1 MGRQENVEIFED
13 TQRMYTSNERLIS
26 AIKHSIAGQQ
36 CFSGIERQW
45 YGPEH
50 RIYQKPAQTVISPKR
65 TLEAA
70 APYAYAGKKVC
81 VLNFASATNPG
92 GGVVKGSSAQEEA
105 ICRCSTLYPNLKA
118 ERAWEKFYAPH
129 RRARDPLHND
139 DCIYTP
145 GVMVFKSDTDY
156 PQLLP
161 EEKWYSVNVLTCA
174 APNLRERPSNEMN
187 AGDGDAAVH
196 ISRED
201 LQTLHEKRMRRVLE
215 IAWAKGNEVV
225 ILGAFGCGAFRNP
238 PAVVAQA
245 MKTVVQEY
253 RMRFE
258 TIEFAVYC
266 PTQYDTNYRVFQQ
279 VLGGM

>member
-1 MGRQENVEIFED
+1 
-13 TQRMYTSNERLIS
+13 MYSSNERLID
-26 AIKHSIAGQQ
+26 AIKHSGAAQE
-36 CFSGIERQW
+36 CFTGTGRCW

-50 RIYQKPAQTVISPKR
+50 RIYQNPAQTVISSKR

-81 VLNFASATNPG
+81 ILNFASATNPG
-92 GGVVKGSSAQEEA
+92 GGVTKGSSAQEEA
-105 ICRCSTLYPNLKA
+105 ICRCSTLYANLK
-118 ERAWEKFYAPH
+118 EQYAWNAFYAPH
-129 RRARDPLHND
+129 RRAHDPLHND

-201 LQTLHEKRMRRVLE
+201 LQILHEKRMRRVLE
-215 IAWAKGNEVV
+215 IAWRK
-225 ILGAFGCGAFRNP
+225 
-238 PAVVAQA
+238 
-245 MKTVVQEY
+245 
-253 RMRFE
+253 
-258 TIEFAVYC
+258 
-266 PTQYDTNYRVFQQ
+266 
-279 VLGGM
+279 